1 MSPERNEYGIMFMMS
16 LEGYLSKYFTRDFVA
31 VQLDTNYDQ
40 EFGNVNH
47 VGIYVNRPA
56 SVNRVAYSVVKLELN
71 SGKRLHCWV
80 DYEAS
85 LKQVEVRVARWGEK
99 RPVHPS
105 LYCPIDLS
113 EMFNTK
119 NVYLAFTSTSGYSNQ
134 ICMLYSW
141 SFE

>member
-56 SVNRVAYSVVKLELN
+56 SVNRVAHNVVKLELN
-71 SGKRLHCWV
+71 SGKRLQCWF

-85 LKQVEVRVARWGEK
+85 LKQVEVRVAKWGEK

-113 EMFNTK
+113 EMFTK

-134 ICMLYSW
+134 ICKLYSW